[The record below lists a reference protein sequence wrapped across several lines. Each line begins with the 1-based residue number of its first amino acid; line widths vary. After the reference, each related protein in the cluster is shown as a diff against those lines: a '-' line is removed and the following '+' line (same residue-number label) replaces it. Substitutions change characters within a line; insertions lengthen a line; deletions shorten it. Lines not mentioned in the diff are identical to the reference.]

1 MLDGVDLVA
10 MTDDMAS
17 RIGSDAEVNQAA
29 ASGPM
34 SVVVMPVVNN
44 MTAEVLP
51 RGQAIAFTGRVR
63 VLLSKHAPG
72 RFTWVMNRDA
82 FNALRAREL
91 ELGVDPGPNPERIQ
105 PGYALTATFSNLIT
119 EDKRRRDSFYLCVF
133 ELTKVDNGV
142 VLWSGSYE
150 VKKAAVKGFLD

>member
-1 MLDGVDLVA
+1 
-10 MTDDMAS
+10 
-17 RIGSDAEVNQAA
+17 
-29 ASGPM
+29 M
-34 SVVVMPVVNN
+34 SVVVMPVINN

-91 ELGVDPGPNPERIQ
+91 ELGVDPARIQ
-105 PGYALTATFSNLIT
+105 IVSNLAT
-119 EDKRRRDSFYLCVF
+119 H
-133 ELTKVDNGV
+133 
-142 VLWSGSYE
+142 
-150 VKKAAVKGFLD
+150 